1 MAMTDATV
9 ERRFREWFGDA
20 PSLVVH
26 SPGRVNLIGDHT
38 DYHDGL
44 VLPAAINL
52 GTEVAASPRDDR
64 QLRVVAVRFDESDE
78 MSLDEL
84 RPKSGPGWSHYVYGC
99 VAMLR
104 SAGYAISG
112 ADLLIDGD
120 LPIGGGLSSSASLEL
135 GVSVALTALVG
146 LDIDR
151 PALARLCQRVENE
164 VIGVQSGIMD
174 QLAVACGVLD
184 HALMIDCRST
194 DIELVPIP
202 PTVRLI
208 IVDSGIPR
216 TLAGSAYNERRTE
229 SASALAALHAD
240 APGLAALRDVT
251 PALLARHAQNL
262 DETQLR
268 RARHVVTENQR
279 VRESAAALRH
289 GDIDAFGRLMTASHV
304 SLRDDYDVSL
314 PELDLLVATALQTP
328 GVLGAR
334 MTGAGFG
341 GCVVVLARV
350 ERAADAAAHIPLE
363 YMRLTG
369 RSSTA
374 YQCRPSKGTHVR

>member
-1 MAMTDATV
+1 MTEATV
-9 ERRFREWFGDA
+9 EHRFREWFGHS

-52 GTEVAASPRDDR
+52 GTDVAASSRDDR
-64 QLRVVAVRFDESDE
+64 RLRVVAVRFDESDE
-78 MSLDEL
+78 ISLDDF
-84 RPKSGPGWSHYVYGC
+84 RPGSGPEWSHYVYGC

-120 LPIGGGLSSSASLEL
+120 LPIGGGLSSSASLEM
-135 GVSVALTALVG
+135 GVSVALTRLVG

-151 PALARLCQRVENE
+151 PTLARLCQRVENQI
-164 VIGVQSGIMD
+164 IGVQSGIMD

-194 DIELVPIP
+194 DIELVPVP
-202 PTVRLI
+202 RSARLI
-208 IVDSGIPR
+208 IVDSGLPR
-216 TLAGSAYNERRTE
+216 TLAGSAYNERRME
-229 SASALAALHAD
+229 STSALAALQAN
-240 APGLAALRDVT
+240 ASGLAALRDVT
-251 PALLARHAQNL
+251 MALLARHTQNL
-262 DETQLR
+262 DGTQLR

-279 VRESAAALRH
+279 VRESATALRH
-289 GDIDAFGRLMTASHV
+289 GDVEAFGRLMAASHV
-304 SLRDDYDVSL
+304 SLRDDYDVSV
-314 PELDLLVATALQTP
+314 PELDLLVATAMQTP

-341 GCVVVLARV
+341 GCVVVLART
-350 ERAADAAAHIPLE
+350 ERAEDAAAHIPLE
-363 YMRLTG
+363 YTRLTG
-369 RSSTA
+369 RPSTA
-374 YQCRPSKGTHVR
+374 YQCRPSDGTRVR

>member
-1 MAMTDATV
+1 MTEATV
-9 ERRFREWFGDA
+9 EQSFREWFGHS

-52 GTEVAASPRDDR
+52 GTDVAASSRDDR
-64 QLRVVAVRFDESDE
+64 RLRVVAVRFDESDE
-78 MSLDEL
+78 ISLDDF
-84 RPKSGPGWSHYVYGC
+84 RPGSGPEWSHYVYGC

-120 LPIGGGLSSSASLEL
+120 LPIGGGLSSSASLEM
-135 GVSVALTALVG
+135 GVSVALTRLVG

-151 PALARLCQRVENE
+151 PTLARLCQRVENQI
-164 VIGVQSGIMD
+164 IGVQSGIMD

-194 DIELVPIP
+194 DIELVPVP
-202 PTVRLI
+202 RSARLI
-208 IVDSGIPR
+208 IVDSGLPR
-216 TLAGSAYNERRTE
+216 TLAGSAYNERRME
-229 SASALAALHAD
+229 STSALAALQAN

-251 PALLARHAQNL
+251 MALLARHAQNL
-262 DETQLR
+262 DGTQLR

-279 VRESAAALRH
+279 VRESATALRH
-289 GDIDAFGRLMTASHV
+289 GDVEAFGRLMAASHV
-304 SLRDDYDVSL
+304 SLRDDYDVSV
-314 PELDLLVATALQTP
+314 PELDLLVATAMQTP

-341 GCVVVLARV
+341 GCVVVLARA
-350 ERAADAAAHIPLE
+350 ERAEDAAAHIPSE
-363 YMRLTG
+363 YTRLTG
-369 RSSTA
+369 RDSTA
-374 YQCRPSKGTHVR
+374 YQCRPSDGTRVR